1 MLREDFRRQLV
12 HYGDFDFDFDKS
24 GLNLFDKSQSDH
36 PKSFFGRREGL
47 GRHEQSTLNKL
58 TFILLKVR
66 LIKS

>member
-12 HYGDFDFDFDKS
+12 HYGDLDFDKS

-36 PKSFFGRREGL
+36 PKSFFGRREGP